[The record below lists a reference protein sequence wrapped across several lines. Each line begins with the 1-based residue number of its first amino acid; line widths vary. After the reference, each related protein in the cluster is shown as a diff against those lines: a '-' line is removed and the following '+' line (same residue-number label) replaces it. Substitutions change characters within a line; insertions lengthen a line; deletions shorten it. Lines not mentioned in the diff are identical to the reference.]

1 MDKTKGKI
9 KTIKGNIVEVE
20 FTDEKPQ
27 IYDILVLEE
36 DPSIILEVYTSASQ
50 TSFYCFVLTKPEKIS
65 RGAIVVNTH
74 KSIEIPV
81 GPEVLGRVMNLF
93 GEPVDEKG
101 EIKTKERKSIYS
113 HTINFDNLILAKDV
127 IETGIKAIDFFSPIL
142 RGGKI
147 GIFGGAGVGKTILLT
162 EIIHNIVNK
171 NPSESVSIFAGV
183 GERVREGQ
191 ELYEALHES
200 KVIQYASLFYG
211 HMGDNAIVRFKIA
224 LSGISLAEYF
234 RDTAKKNVLFFIDNI
249 YRYAQAGY
257 ELSMLMNTIPSE
269 GGYQATLSSEIA
281 GIHERL
287 FSTADNSITAFET
300 VYVPSDD
307 LLDNAVQAVF
317 TYLDANITLSRLVYQ
332 EGIYPA
338 IDLLS
343 SSSSALNAKIVG
355 ELHAKTVIKAE
366 QFLKKAAGLERIVS
380 LIGESEL
387 NETDR
392 LVYNRSR
399 LLRNYMSQSFFVV
412 EPQTGRPGVYVPRA
426 DTVNDV
432 AAILDG
438 KYDGIDPYEIRG
450 VGSLKDIKK
459 K

>member
-1 MDKTKGKI
+1 MENKGKI

-20 FTDEKPQ
+20 FTQERPQ
-27 IYDILVLEE
+27 IHDLLVLEE

-65 RGAIVVNTH
+65 RGALVVNTQ

-101 EIKTKERKSIYS
+101 PLVTKDKKSIYS
-113 HTINFDNLILAKDV
+113 HTVSFDQLILEKQV
-127 IETGIKAIDFFSPIL
+127 IETGIKAIDFFSPII
-142 RGGKI
+142 RGGKV

-171 NPSESVSIFAGV
+171 NPSESVSIFTGV

-191 ELYEALHES
+191 ELYESLQES

-211 HMGDNAIVRFKIA
+211 HMGDNAIVRFKVA
-224 LSGISLAEYF
+224 LAGISLAEYF
-234 RDTAKKNVLFFIDNI
+234 RDSMNKNVLFFIDNI
-249 YRYAQAGY
+249 YRFAQAGY

-269 GGYQATLSSEIA
+269 GGYQATLSSEMA
-281 GIHERL
+281 SIHERL
-287 FSTADNSITAFET
+287 FSTPKNSITAFET

-332 EGIYPA
+332 EGLYPA
-338 IDLLS
+338 VDLLS
-343 SSSSALNAKIVG
+343 SSSSALNSEIVG
-355 ELHAKTVIKAE
+355 ELHAKTAIKAE

-380 LIGESEL
+380 LIGETEL

-392 LVYNRSR
+392 IVYNRSR
-399 LLRNYMSQSFFVV
+399 LLRNYMSQAFFVV
-412 EPQTGRPGVYVPRA
+412 EPQTGKPGTYVSREE
-426 DTVNDV
+426 TVNDV

-438 KYDGIDPYEIRG
+438 KYDTIDPYEIRG
-450 VGSLKDIKK
+450 IGSLKDVKK
-459 K
+459 